1 MSRSYVDASMQTGSY
16 AQGLA
21 DAGVKAIGRYY
32 NYGSGS
38 KVLTR
43 LEAQALIAHGISI
56 WPVFEYYNNEPRW
69 FSKAYGELDAA
80 RALQC
85 AQELVGQPEGS
96 TIYFG
101 ADYDET
107 GSHYTSNI
115 VPYFTAVKAVFTRAD
130 GTMPYRIGVYSNG
143 LVCRRLVEDG
153 LVSDTWLS
161 CSTDFTEHAQYL
173 ASGKWRISQTCGVPP
188 VGSVDVDDD
197 QVNGPDFGQFN
208 SVVALSPMHFEPS
221 PSLRALMIANANLA
235 DAADEDH
242 LRSSGAAGMAAIR
255 SGPIYTPASA
265 RAVRGARLAASRRH
279 PATAASYEAASRTML
294 LDRATAAFNPGRRQA
309 TMGAAPLF
317 RASGGG
323 IDSGE
328 FASIEVRNVF
338 TSNRR
343 WLEGPLTAEV
353 LDLYFANAPLD
364 GFDFEAFKQHISALG
379 LVYFTPIELLFL
391 GASNSAGPCMGKN
404 SLPPQMQ
411 WSDIDNT
418 ARMLDRIRELL
429 GAPIQILSAFRAPDY
444 NACIGGASDSQHMRY
459 NAIDWTCDQGSPADW
474 HAVAQQVRDERPEFR
489 GGIGI
494 YEAGRF
500 IHIDTRGSNVDWSGP
515 G

>member
-1 MSRSYVDASMQTGSY
+1 MQTGSY

-43 LEAQALIAHGISI
+43 LEAQDLIAHGISI

-115 VPYFTAVKAVFTRAD
+115 VPYFTAVKAIFTRAD

-161 CSTDFTEHAQYL
+161 CSTGFTEHAQYL
-173 ASGKWRISQTCGVPP
+173 ASGRWLISQTCGVPP

-197 QVNGPDFGQFN
+197 QVNGPDFGQFDH
-208 SVVALSPMHFEPS
+208 VVALRPMDFQLTPK
-221 PSLRALMIANANLA
+221 LRALLIANANLA

-242 LRSSGAAGMAAIR
+242 LMGSRAAGMAAIR
-255 SGPIYTPASA
+255 SGPVYMPASE
-265 RAVRGARLAASRRH
+265 RAVRGVPPAASRRR
-279 PATAASYEAASRTML
+279 PATAVPYEAASRKTL
-294 LDRATAAFNPGRRQA
+294 LNRAAAAFNLGRRKA
-309 TMGAAPLF
+309 MTEVPPHF
-317 RASGGG
+317 RASGGS

-328 FASIEVRNVF
+328 FASIEVQNVF

-353 LDLYFANAPLD
+353 LDLYFGNAPLD
-364 GFDFEAFKQHISALG
+364 GFDFEAFNRHISALG
-379 LVYFTPIELLFL
+379 LVYFKPIELLFL
-391 GASNSAGPCMGKN
+391 GASNSAGTCMGKN
-404 SLPPQMQ
+404 GPPPQMQ
-411 WSDIDNT
+411 WSNIDNT

-429 GAPIQILSAFRAPDY
+429 GTPIQILSAFRDPDY

-459 NAIDWTCDQGSPADW
+459 NAIDWTSDQGSPADW
-474 HAVAQQVRDERPEFR
+474 RAVAQQVRNERPEFR

-515 G
+515 A